1 MNECNGHA
9 HGLGRARSRYSLGPT
24 VPLAQI
30 CASIKRCEVN
40 ITACVTMIQC
50 SIDYRASSRSTLDS
64 LESIRLAAAR
74 AAVLFGARFVLS
86 VFVSVKRD
94 YEELTGGV
102 YSQDLAGVDRAGV
115 DHSTSLE
122 STSLESTSRSS
133 WSRPRSAI
141 VEATPAGHDVTHDS
155 SRDAASSGERAGG
168 DLAGR
173 GDVGRRKGGAA
184 GEAIRYPMHPWGRE

>member
-102 YSQDLAGVDRAGV
+102 YSQE
-115 DHSTSLE
+115 SISLE
-122 STSLESTSRSS
+122 STALESTTRPR
-133 WSRPRSAI
+133 WSRPRW
-141 VEATPAGHDVTHDS
+141 
-155 SRDAASSGERAGG
+155 SRPRWSRPRWSRPRAPRGV
-168 DLAGR
+168 DLAVR
-173 GDVGRRKGGAA
+173 S
-184 GEAIRYPMHPWGRE
+184 